1 MARTDHHTEQ
11 RAQRW
16 RREFLRYNARPRMS
30 RTAVLREQIAY
41 AREVA

>member
-16 RREFLRYNARPRMS
+16 RREALRYNARPRMT
-30 RTAVLREQIAY
+30 RTAVLREQLADTKDL
-41 AREVA
+41 